1 MAMSKT
7 GKVLLI
13 VGGLIFAFILVGI
26 IALAVIME
34 STGKPSVP
42 DNSVLVLKVSGSLPD
57 YSPEDPTAKLFGI
70 SQPQSFTS
78 LLTQLRKAKVDNRVG
93 GVLLD
98 IDFPQIG
105 WGKAEEL
112 REAIKDFRA
121 SGKPIYSYMEIGMN
135 KEYYIATATEKI
147 FLPPAGDLYING
159 FAAEAM
165 FYKGSLDKLG
175 IEAEVIQRGPKYK
188 SAPDQY
194 TKKEMGEGQREVLNA
209 LLDEYFG
216 RLKNGIA
223 ESRSKSP
230 EDVAALIDN
239 APYHGD
245 EAKQLNLI
253 DDAMYRDQVY
263 EQLKARLGYK
273 TEDKLRTVSGT
284 DYREIPSD
292 SLGLNKGEKV
302 AVIYASGAI
311 NMGSSSNSAF
321 GGEMVGAD
329 TIVKAVNDAA
339 NDNSIKAIV
348 LRVDSPGGSALASD
362 LMWHALENAKAKK
375 PVVVSMADV
384 AASGGYYI
392 ACNANKIVAEPTT
405 ITGSIGVFMGKPVLK
420 GFYDWLGVSTE
431 YVTRGKNAGLFREDQ
446 KWTPEERA
454 KMESQADKIYFNDF
468 LPKVAKGR
476 NKNVEEVNTLGQG
489 RVWTG
494 TQAKQNG
501 LIDEFGGLEKAIE
514 IAKGL
519 ANLPADKDV
528 RRVAYPEPRSFLD
541 QYFGSGDDD
550 STFSNTEE
558 YKAKKALADSMPAD
572 LRRAFMYAELL
583 DRMQNGEAMTMMP
596 FELQIK

>member
-7 GKVLLI
+7 GKFILI
-13 VGGLIFAFILVGI
+13 IGGVIFAVILVVI
-26 IALAVIME
+26 IGFALAFE
-34 STGKPSVP
+34 SMGKPDVP
-42 DNSVLVLKVSGSLPD
+42 ENSVLVLRVSGSLPD
-57 YSPEDPTAKLFGI
+57 YAPEDPTARLFGV
-70 SQPQSFTS
+70 SQTQSFTS
-78 LLTQLRKAKVDNRVG
+78 LLTQLRKAKVDTRVG

-135 KEYYIATATEKI
+135 KEYYIATATEKVYM
-147 FLPPAGDLYING
+147 PPSGDLYVNG

-175 IEAEVIQRGPKYK
+175 IEAEVIQRNPKYK

-194 TKKEMGEGQREVLNA
+194 TKKEMGDGQREVINA
-209 LLDEYFG
+209 LLSEYWG
-216 RLKNGIA
+216 RLTTGIA
-223 ESRSKSP
+223 EARNKSVP
-230 EDVAALIDN
+230 DVEALIDN
-239 APYHGD
+239 APYHAD
-245 EAKQLNLI
+245 DAKQLGLL
-253 DDAMYRDQVY
+253 DDALYRDQVY
-263 EQLKARLGYK
+263 EQLKTRLGYK
-273 TEDKLRTVSGT
+273 TEDKLRTIGGSE
-284 DYREIPSD
+284 YREIPSD
-292 SLGLNKGEKV
+292 TLGLNKGEKV

-311 NMGSSSNSAF
+311 NMGSSSSSPF

-339 NDNSIKAIV
+339 EDTSIKAIV

-405 ITGSIGVFMGKPVLK
+405 VTGSIGVFLGKPVMK
-420 GFYDWLGVSTE
+420 GFYDWLGITNE
-431 YVTRGKNAGLFREDQ
+431 YVMRGKNAGIFRETE
-446 KWTPEERA
+446 KWTDDERA
-454 KMESQADKIYFNDF
+454 KMNSQADKIYFNDF

-476 NKNVEEVNTLGQG
+476 NKTTEEVNTIGQG

-514 IAKGL
+514 IAKQL

-528 RRVAYPEPRSFLD
+528 RRVAYPEPRSLFD
-541 QYFGSGDDD
+541 SYFGSDD
-550 STFSNTEE
+550 STFTETEE
-558 YKAKKALADSMPAD
+558 FKAKKALIQTLPEDVRRS
-572 LRRAFMYAELL
+572 LRYAEVL
-583 DRMQNGEAMTMMP
+583 DRMKKGEAMTMMP
-596 FELQIK
+596 FELEIK

>member
-1 MAMSKT
+1 MSKT
-7 GKVLLI
+7 GKALLI
-13 VGGLIFAFILVGI
+13 VGGIFFALLLV
-26 IALAVIME
+26 AVIAFAVALGSM
-34 STGKPSVP
+34 GKPEVP
-42 DNSVLVLKVSGSLPD
+42 ENSVLVLKVSGDLPD
-57 YSPEDPTAKLFGI
+57 YAPEDPTAKMFGI

-78 LLTQLRKAKVDNRVG
+78 LLTQLRKAKVDQRVG

-98 IDFPQIG
+98 IDFPGIG

-147 FLPPAGDLYING
+147 FLPPGGDIYVNG

-194 TKKEMGEGQREVLNA
+194 TKDKMGEGQREVINA
-209 LLDEYFG
+209 LLDEYWG
-216 RLKNGIA
+216 RLTTGIA
-223 ESRSKSP
+223 EARNKTP
-230 EDVAALIDN
+230 EDVAAIIDN
-239 APYHGD
+239 APYHAD

-253 DDAMYRDQVY
+253 DDAMYRDQIY
-263 EQLKARLGYK
+263 DQLKTRLGYK
-273 TEDKLRTVSGT
+273 EGDKLRTISGN
-284 DYREIPSD
+284 DYREVPSD
-292 SLGLNKGEKV
+292 TLGLNKGERI

-311 NMGSSSNSAF
+311 NMGSSSSSPF

-339 NDNSIKAIV
+339 GDNSIKAIV

-375 PVVVSMADV
+375 PVVVSMGDV

-405 ITGSIGVFMGKPVLK
+405 VTGSIGVFMGKPVMK
-420 GFYDWLGVSTE
+420 GFYDWLGITNE
-431 YVTRGKNAGLFREDQ
+431 YVTRGKNAGVFREDQ
-446 KWTPEERA
+446 KWTESERA
-454 KMESQADKIYFNDF
+454 KMESQADKIYYNDF

-476 NKNVEEVNTLGQG
+476 GKNVEEVDTLGQG

-514 IAKGL
+514 IAKQL

-528 RRVAYPEPRSFLD
+528 RRIAYPEPRSLFES
-541 QYFGSGDDD
+541 YFGRDD
-550 STFSNTEE
+550 STFAETEE
-558 YKAKKALADSMPAD
+558 YKAKKAMAQALPEDV
-572 LRRAFMYAELL
+572 RRALRYAEVL
-583 DRMQNGEAMTMMP
+583 DRMKKGEAMTMLP